1 MISVVMSSNEM
12 PRDDDDPRAKRA
24 SAFWSAVMDDSR
36 FEGKGYANIP
46 VDLQFTGMQSE
57 YVRAKSSHGRVDYDR
72 ASTQAC
78 FNVELKEPSDYIQ
91 SALGP
96 SGHLYQQVL
105 TIRELGHPCMV
116 LVLGSDEDITNAIKD
131 ATKTR
136 YKGQERAYQIGSYN
150 DRLLDFE
157 ANSEALGCRVAR
169 WKASPWK
176 RLLSTVHK
184 VLTGGNLLSYRPKPV
199 NGEREL
205 AASCLLFG
213 QGIGPAILKPVLDE
227 YKLALIPRGSFARQP
242 CDMPGI
248 GKKRAAIIDQ
258 RVKMVYG
265 V

>member
-1 MISVVMSSNEM
+1 MISVVMSSNEQGS
-12 PRDDDDPRAKRA
+12 KRA
-24 SAFWSAVMDDSR
+24 AGLANALLDDSR
-36 FEGKGYANIP
+36 FEWAGYENIP
-46 VDLQFTGMQSE
+46 VDLQFVVEEDHINPLELCSPGVVGWHRGKGHSKITKM
-57 YVRAKSSHGRVDYDR
+57 
-72 ASTQAC
+72 
-78 FNVELKEPSDYIQ
+78 FNVELKESADYIA

-96 SGHLYQQVL
+96 SGHLYSQVL
-105 TIRELGHPCMV
+105 TMREMGHPCMV

-157 ANSEALGCRVAR
+157 SNCEALGCRVAR

-176 RLLSTVHK
+176 RLLSTAHK
-184 VLTGGNLLSYRPKPV
+184 VLTGGNLMSYRPKPA

-205 AASCLLFG
+205 AAASMLFAG
-213 QGIGPAILKPVLDE
+213 NGIGPKVLEPVLAE
-227 YKLALIPRGSFARQP
+227 YKLCFIPRGDFARQP
-242 CDMPGI
+242 IDMDGI
-248 GKKRAAIIDQ
+248 GPKRAAVIDQ